1 MTRVKILDSTLREGE
16 QTPGVDFTLEQKL
29 EIARRLDAFGV
40 EYIEAGHPAVSPEI
54 ERAVREVAR
63 LGLDAEIVAHSRAIK
78 SDIDLA
84 RRTDA
89 DWVGIFFSVA
99 DKRLEDS
106 FRKNIDQ
113 AISLIQDCVAYAK
126 AHGLKVRY
134 TPEDTVRSRFENVRR
149 VAVAAA
155 EAGAD
160 RISIADTTGYMT
172 PTRMHDFVSRLRG
185 ILPTRTAVG
194 VHCHND
200 LGMAVA
206 NSFAAVEAGA
216 EVVDVTVNGLGERT
230 GIAPLAEMAV
240 ALRLRGGAQNAWKLD
255 MLPEISELVERH
267 SRIPVWRQAPIVG
280 ANAFTHNA
288 GLHVAAVLMRP
299 EHYESVPA
307 ELVGRTRR
315 LVVDKMA
322 GRPTVKYRLEALGLD
337 ASEAMVDAVL
347 AYVKRRSINDA
358 SDTDLVRIHEDILVL
373 RDIVGAMPA
382 AAPTRSGEGAKAA
395 KAEEGSAPFAA
406 SRLRV
411 EVEPVTKEAM

>member
-1 MTRVKILDSTLREGE
+1 MKLLDSTLREGE

-29 EIARRLDAFGV
+29 DIARRLDAFGV
-40 EYIEAGHPAVSPEI
+40 EYIEAGHPAVSTEI
-54 ERAVREVAR
+54 FHAVREVAR
-63 LGLDAEIVAHSRAIK
+63 LGLDAEIVAHSRAMK

-84 RRTDA
+84 LKADA

-99 DKRLEDS
+99 DKRLEDT

-113 AISLIQDCVAYAK
+113 ATSLIQDCVSYAK

-134 TPEDTVRSRFENVRR
+134 TPEDTVRSDMEKVIR
-149 VAVAAA
+149 VGRAAA

-160 RISIADTTGYMT
+160 RISVADTTGYMT
-172 PTRMHDFVSRLRG
+172 PSRMFAFVSQLREA
-185 ILPTRTAVG
+185 LPRSAAVG

-206 NSFAAVEAGA
+206 NSYAAVEAGA

-230 GIAPLAEMAV
+230 GIAPLAETAV
-240 ALRLRGGAQNAWKLD
+240 ALKIRGGAQNAWNLQL
-255 MLPEISELVERH
+255 LPELSAVVERD

-299 EHYESVPA
+299 EHYESIPA

-337 ASEAMVDAVL
+337 ASDDMVDAVL
-347 AYVKRRSINDA
+347 AYVKRRRINDA
-358 SDTDLVRIHEDILVL
+358 SDEDLARIHEDIVAM
-373 RDIVGAMPA
+373 REIVGQMRP
-382 AAPTRSGEGAKAA
+382 
-395 KAEEGSAPFAA
+395 
-406 SRLRV
+406 V
-411 EVEPVTKEAM
+411 EVR

>member
-1 MTRVKILDSTLREGE
+1 MKVKLLDSTLREGE

-29 EIARRLDAFGV
+29 DIARRLDAFGI
-40 EYIEAGHPAVSPEI
+40 EYIEAGHPAVSPDI
-54 ERAVREVAR
+54 GRAVREISH
-63 LGLDAEIVAHSRAIK
+63 LGLNAEVVAHSRAIK
-78 SDIDLA
+78 NDIDLA
-84 RRTDA
+84 LRADA

-99 DKRLEDS
+99 DKRLEEH
-106 FRKNIDQ
+106 FRKDIDQ
-113 AISLIQDCVAYAK
+113 AVSLIQDCVAYAK

-134 TPEDTVRSRFENVRR
+134 TPEDTVRSDFTKVVR
-149 VAVAAA
+149 VSLAAA

-160 RISIADTTGYMT
+160 RISVADTTGYMT
-172 PTRMHDFVSRLRG
+172 PTGMFRFVSQLREA
-185 ILPTRTAVG
+185 LPTRTAIG

-230 GIAPLAEMAV
+230 GIAPLAETAV
-240 ALRLRGGAQNAWKLD
+240 ALKIRGGADNAWKLD
-255 MLPEISELVERH
+255 ALPELSSIVEGY
-267 SRIPVWRQAPIVG
+267 SRIPLWKQAPIVG

-299 EHYESVPA
+299 DHYESIPA

-337 ASEAMVDAVL
+337 ASEEMVDAVL
-347 AYVKRRSINDA
+347 SYVKRRSINDA
-358 SDTDLVRIHEDILVL
+358 SDMDLRRIHEDIVAL
-373 RDIVGAMPA
+373 REIVGSMRNSTSARRVA
-382 AAPTRSGEGAKAA
+382 VAE
-395 KAEEGSAPFAA
+395 KAESEISESSDPPT
-406 SRLRV
+406 LRA
-411 EVEPVTKEAM
+411 EVGVAKEAR